1 MHFSDILGQTGLI
14 IAQSGIVKITTA
26 ASDITHLLQEIGE
39 ISGYGAV
46 YHALYAQQ
54 VILNKKVCAFC
65 RQALAHPVAASLCR
79 VACCN
84 GTLQSMSAGEP
95 YYFRCWANLLVIAIP
110 IAPHHKCSGGVTL
123 GGFCVSGE
131 KPDIRETVTQLARS
145 WPDAHPATFLRQ
157 LDSVRLITPGALRG
171 LGALAM
177 ETTFS
182 AGINSSDFFRRQ
194 NGKYIQQRRIAEAA
208 ADIRENQEST
218 PDIPGNTYQLIS
230 FLNQGNQPEA
240 QTFISQYLA
249 KLLLASN
256 WDPLKL
262 KAHLRVLLAIMTS
275 QDILRGTPWAVASSR
290 ELRNLVRLERAQT
303 TEESCYEVTEWIQ
316 QYFIGQN
323 TPTHDGRSLAERVT
337 DWLQSHYP
345 ESVTLDLASKAV
357 GVSSSTLVHRLQQ
370 EIGKTFKEILTEIRI
385 AEAKKF
391 LATTSL
397 DISGIGDACGF
408 FDQSHFT
415 REFKKVINLTPGAF
429 RKLLRVPDDALSRPG
444 TKDLDDTAPL
454 RKKSSGFSSSR
465 APAHSA

>member
-1 MHFSDILGQTGLI
+1 MRLPDILGQTGVI
-14 IAQSGIVKITTA
+14 IAQSGIVKLKTGTA
-26 ASDITHLLQEIGE
+26 ELTHLLQEIDE
-39 ISGYGAV
+39 IAGQGAV
-46 YHALYAQQ
+46 YHALYERQ
-54 VILNKKVCAFC
+54 VILNKKVCTFC

-95 YYFRCWANLLVIAIP
+95 YFFRCWANLLVIAIP
-110 IAPHHKCSGGVTL
+110 VAPHGKCIGGITL

-131 KPDIRETVTQLARS
+131 KPDIREAVTQLARS
-145 WPDAHPATFLRQ
+145 WPDAHPATFLKQ
-157 LDSVRLITPGALRG
+157 LESVKLITPAALRG

-182 AGINSSDFFRRQ
+182 NGINSSEFFRRQ
-194 NGKYIQQRRIAEAA
+194 NEKYLQQRRIAEAA
-208 ADIRENQEST
+208 AEIREQPETT
-218 PDIPGNTYQLIS
+218 PDIPANTYQLIT
-230 FLNQGNQPEA
+230 FLNKGNKPEA

-262 KAHLRVLLAIMTS
+262 KAHLRVLLAVMTS
-275 QDILRGTPWAVASSR
+275 QDILRGTPWAVATSR
-290 ELRNLVRLERAQT
+290 ELRNMVRLEQART

-316 QYFIGQN
+316 QFFVGQN
-323 TPTHDGRSLAERVT
+323 TLTHDGRSLAERVT
-337 DWLQSHYP
+337 HWLQSHYP

-357 GVSSSTLVHRLQQ
+357 GVSSSTLVHRLRQ
-370 EIGKTFKEILTEIRI
+370 EVGKTFKEILTEIRI
-385 AEAKKF
+385 SEAKKF

-415 REFKKVINLTPGAF
+415 REFKKTINLTPGAF
-429 RKLLRVPDDALSRPG
+429 RKLLRVPDEALRQPG
-444 TKDLDDTAPL
+444 SGNLDETAPL
-454 RKKSSGFSSSR
+454 RKRKTVSSR
-465 APAHSA
+465 Q